1 LTTELVES
9 VFFLT
14 PAAVVAAAV
23 VLGFTPV
30 AAGFS
35 APPDARFGLSASPD
49 ARFGL
54 RPLPLPLALA
64 DDIAD

>member
-14 PAAVVAAAV
+14 PAAVVVAA

-54 RPLPLPLALA
+54 RLLPLPLALA